1 MLPVQ
6 GAWVQSLV
14 RELDPTC
21 YMAPA
26 KKKKKIEVTAAK
38 ERRKWTVLCH
48 LG

>member
-6 GAWVQSLV
+6 GAWVRPLV
-14 RELDPTC
+14 RELDRTC

-26 KKKKKIEVTAAK
+26 KKKKIEVIAAEERGKRTA
-38 ERRKWTVLCH
+38 LCH